1 MIRVWLKLPFAFDTE
16 ELHHVAYLKLSSLQL
31 AKLAPEGG
39 KFRAKSDDV
48 DGSDHGD
55 VSQVFAN

>member
-1 MIRVWLKLPFAFDTE
+1 MKLPFAFDTE

-55 VSQVFAN
+55 VRQVFAI